1 MFIAALLTL
10 ARTWKQSEC
19 PSIEEWI
26 KKKWY
31 IYTMAYCSA
40 MKRNET
46 GSSVEMWINLENV
59 IESEVSQ
66 KEKNI
71 IY

>member
-1 MFIAALLTL
+1 MET
-10 ARTWKQSEC
+10 TKC

-31 IYTMAYCSA
+31 IYTMEYCSA

-46 GSSVEMWINLENV
+46 GSSVEMWT
-59 IESEVSQ
+59 ESITWAGCVMR
-66 KEKNI
+66 
-71 IY
+71 

>member
-1 MFIAALLTL
+1 M
-10 ARTWKQSEC
+10 
-19 PSIEEWI
+19 
-26 KKKWY
+26 
-31 IYTMAYCSA
+31 YTVEYCSA

-46 GSSVEMWINLENV
+46 GSSVEMWINIENV

-66 KEKNI
+66 KEESI

>member
-1 MFIAALLTL
+1 M
-10 ARTWKQSEC
+10 
-19 PSIEEWI
+19 
-26 KKKWY
+26 WY
-31 IYTMAYCSA
+31 IYTVEYCSA

-46 GSSVEMWINLENV
+46 GSSVEMWINIENV

-66 KEKNI
+66 KEESI